1 MELASSPASVYPI
14 QQAVQAQGWDCVDLS
29 TEDLEQGTL
38 LSSEVTVL
46 LLPGGKPRQMKDA
59 LTPTARRSAER
70 RWKCRSKDVGLIGIC
85 AGAFVAVQKGFA
97 RGIWLV
103 DDNRFASTGLSSM
116 VGVKLSPSMLPHR
129 LCINR

>member
-70 RWKCRSKDVGLIGIC
+70 WKCQSKDVGLIGIC